1 MERKS
6 ETTRNHTRV
15 NNLTMISLSRSL
27 MKHVIYINSEKLPG
41 KSRPRSI
48 PSLIKRDILR
58 RKRYLIW
65 SVTWFPFGL
74 WPNDQWFQKGCDKVR
89 CYRKQLYFLS
99 LFPHWVNFLEL
110 PRSCDYPWSSMKII
124 RRQPAWPC
132 LWLGIWG
139 RWSVTSSPQLQCR
152 MCHVL
157 HA

>member
-58 RKRYLIW
+58 RKRYLVSDMI
-65 SVTWFPFGL
+65 SVWTLDGDRVF
-74 WPNDQWFQKGCDKVR
+74 CDGIAFHQ
-89 CYRKQLYFLS
+89 RKTIFIRHVS
-99 LFPHWVNFLEL
+99 LH
-110 PRSCDYPWSSMKII
+110 
-124 RRQPAWPC
+124 
-132 LWLGIWG
+132 
-139 RWSVTSSPQLQCR
+139 
-152 MCHVL
+152 
-157 HA
+157 

>member
-6 ETTRNHTRV
+6 ETTRNHARV

-58 RKRYLIW
+58 RKRYLVW

-74 WPNDQWFQKGCDKVR
+74 WTVIRYSAIISKTNNRKKKLLLSDINSLRQESHVKSWVLSFLTILGGGKQCDG
-89 CYRKQLYFLS
+89 LPMIHAFLGWS
-99 LFPHWVNFLEL
+99 IDLTLFL
-110 PRSCDYPWSSMKII
+110 
-124 RRQPAWPC
+124 
-132 LWLGIWG
+132 
-139 RWSVTSSPQLQCR
+139 
-152 MCHVL
+152 
-157 HA
+157 

>member
-48 PSLIKRDILR
+48 PSLIKRDTLR
-58 RKRYLIW
+58 RKRDLIW

-74 WPNDQWFQKGCDKVR
+74 WTLIGYSAIISETNNRKKKGTN
-89 CYRKQLYFLS
+89 FLHVQDARNRFTMFES
-99 LFPHWVNFLEL
+99 LFTRIHGLKL
-110 PRSCDYPWSSMKII
+110 RSFVLKILKIVCDLK
-124 RRQPAWPC
+124 QNLLLDNTFKTC
-132 LWLGIWG
+132 
-139 RWSVTSSPQLQCR
+139 Q
-152 MCHVL
+152 HFN
-157 HA
+157 

>member
-6 ETTRNHTRV
+6 KTTRNHTRV
-15 NNLTMISLSRSL
+15 NNLTMISSSRSR

-65 SVTWFPFGL
+65 SVKWFPFGL

-89 CYRKQLYFLS
+89 CYRKKH
-99 LFPHWVNFLEL
+99 LFPFLVSLLGEF
-110 PRSCDYPWSSMKII
+110 PRASQK
-124 RRQPAWPC
+124 
-132 LWLGIWG
+132 LWLSMIIHEDHQKTTSMAVFMTWNLRKMIGHELA
-139 RWSVTSSPQLQCR
+139 SVAVQDVSCS
-152 MCHVL
+152 
-157 HA
+157 